1 MRKLR
6 TERILLISIR
16 HLQDYALLAHAEV
29 RRLTR
34 ITRREK
40 NFASIA
46 DEMFLSS
53 S

>member
-1 MRKLR
+1 MRKF
-6 TERILLISIR
+6 
-16 HLQDYALLAHAEV
+16 DV
-29 RRLTR
+29 WPR